1 MSDKQSKMDSLLGR
15 ALRDKDFRQ
24 KLIENPAEAA
34 ADSELSA
41 EELELVSGGLSLIG
55 SSLIKKINPI
65 AYCTEKTCNE
75 GGAFSKLPI
84 LSNPGIFKV

>member
-1 MSDKQSKMDSLLGR
+1 MSDKQTKMDSLLGR

-41 EELELVSGGLSLIG
+41 EELELVSGGLSLLG
-55 SSLIKKINPI
+55 GGLIKINPV

-84 LSNPGIFKV
+84 LSNPGIFKI

>member
-1 MSDKQSKMDSLLGR
+1 MSDKQTKMDSLLGR

-41 EELELVSGGLSLIG
+41 EELELVSGGLSLLG
-55 SSLIKKINPI
+55 SAIKINPI

-75 GGAFSKLPI
+75 GGAFSRLPI
-84 LSNPGIFKV
+84 LSNPGIFKF